1 MKIPNKLHLNQI
13 AFNHSW
19 DIYFKDFMNL
29 YKNCIVK
36 TYVRLVIDATLPSDN
51 PLRFRKC
58 ESLEKNVITYY
69 DTWW

>member
-1 MKIPNKLHLNQI
+1 
-13 AFNHSW
+13 
-19 DIYFKDFMNL
+19 MNL